1 MTRSSTG
8 EKPDGTDEQNGDE
21 EEEEYEEIAS
31 EKERGNE
38 QLDE

>member
-8 EKPDGTDEQNGDE
+8 EKPDGTDEQNVDE
-21 EEEEYEEIAS
+21 EEQEYEEIGS
-31 EKERGNE
+31 EKERVNE